1 MNNDYV
7 VYMFWWHWLLIIIGF
22 LLLSL
27 PISMWYIKI
36 APRKPTNEGD
46 WVSDNAKISLA
57 EINGREIKLK
67 NVRDFTWRTSK
78 DHDIKWKDETYNLDD
93 LIGLYYIV
101 EHIHKFRALAHT
113 MVTFEFKNNRF
124 LTCSFEVRRK
134 KGQKFHPWT
143 GLWRSFTLIQIWATE
158 HDLLWLRTNIRKNET
173 YLFPCATL
181 PDKREAMLLQLL
193 DRTNQLARKPEFY
206 HTLAKSCT
214 TSLIR
219 EANIV
224 TPGKIPFSLGEI
236 MPGYSVK
243 PAIKFGVVQ
252 DLGGIETTK
261 KLARIDEIASELNS
275 QENYSKEIRKNLK
288 GHFTHPK

>member
-1 MNNDYV
+1 MA
-7 VYMFWWHWLLIIIGF
+7 WWYWLLIGLG
-22 LLLSL
+22 LLILSL
-27 PISMWYIKI
+27 PISMWYIKV

-46 WVSDNAKISLA
+46 WVSDNAKTASA
-57 EINGREIKLK
+57 SINNRIIKIK
-67 NVRDFTWRTSK
+67 NVRDFTWRSSK
-78 DHDIKWKDETYNLDD
+78 DHDVKWKEETYDLDD
-93 LIGLYYIV
+93 LVGLYYIV
-101 EHIHKFRALAHT
+101 EYIHKFRALAHT
-113 MVTFEFKNNRF
+113 MITFEFKNNRF

-158 HDLLWLRTNIRKNET
+158 HDLLWLRTNLRKNET

-181 PDKREAMLLQLL
+181 PEKREAMLIQLCN
-193 DRTNQLARKPEFY
+193 RTNKLAEKPEFY

-224 TPGKIPFSLGEI
+224 TPGKIPFSMGEI
-236 MPGYSVK
+236 MPGYSIK

-252 DLGGIETTK
+252 DLGGYEKTK
-261 KLARIDEIASELNS
+261 ELARIDEIASKLNS
-275 QENYSKEIRKNLK
+275 QEGYSIAIRKNLE
-288 GHFTHPK
+288 GNFTHPK

>member
-1 MNNDYV
+1 MA
-7 VYMFWWHWLLIIIGF
+7 WWYWLLIILFVF
-22 LLLSL
+22 LISL
-27 PISMWYIKI
+27 PISMWYIKV

-46 WVSDNAKISLA
+46 WVSDNAKVSTITV
-57 EINGREIKLK
+57 EDRVIKIK

-78 DHDIKWKDETYNLDD
+78 DHDIKWNEETYKLDD
-93 LIGLYYIV
+93 LIGLYYII

-113 MVTFEFKNNRF
+113 MLTFEFKNDRF

-134 KGQKFHPWT
+134 KGQRFHPWT

-158 HDLLWLRTNIRKNET
+158 RDLLWLRTNLRKNET

-181 PDKREAMLLQLL
+181 PEKREAMLLQLC
-193 DRTNQLARKPEFY
+193 DRSNQLAETPEFY
-206 HTLAKSCT
+206 HTLVKSCS

-224 TPGKIPFSLGEI
+224 TPGKIPFSMGEV

-243 PAIKFGVVQ
+243 PAIKFGVIQ
-252 DLGGIETTK
+252 DLGGYK
-261 KLARIDEIASELNS
+261 KTREMSRVDKLASELNS
-275 QENYSKEIRKNLK
+275 QEDYSKMIRKNLK
-288 GHFTHPK
+288 GNFNHPE

>member
-1 MNNDYV
+1 MP
-7 VYMFWWHWLLIIIGF
+7 WWYWLLIVLGF
-22 LLLSL
+22 LILSL
-27 PISMWYIKI
+27 PISMWYIKV

-46 WVSDNAKISLA
+46 WVSDNAKTASA
-57 EINGREIKLK
+57 SINGRIIKIK
-67 NVRDFTWRTSK
+67 NIRDFTWRSSK
-78 DHDIKWKDETYNLDD
+78 DHDVKWKEESYNLDD

-101 EHIHKFRALAHT
+101 EYIHKLRALAHT
-113 MVTFEFKNNRF
+113 MITFEFKNNKF

-158 HDLLWLRTNIRKNET
+158 HDLLWLRTNLRKNET

-181 PDKREAMLLQLL
+181 PEKREAMLLQLCN
-193 DRTNQLARKPEFY
+193 RTNQLAEKPEFY

-236 MPGYSVK
+236 MPGYSIK
-243 PAIKFGVVQ
+243 PAIKFGIIQ
-252 DLGGIETTK
+252 DLGGFEKTK
-261 KLARIDEIASELNS
+261 ELARIDQIASKLSS
-275 QENYSKEIRKNLK
+275 QEGYSKAIRKNLE
-288 GHFTHPK
+288 GNFTHPK

>member
-1 MNNDYV
+1 MV
-7 VYMFWWHWLLIIIGF
+7 WWYWVLIILGIF
-22 LLLSL
+22 LTSL
-27 PISMWYIKI
+27 PISMWYIKV
-36 APRKPTNEGD
+36 APRKPSNEGD
-46 WVSDNAKISLA
+46 WVSDNAKTASVTVD
-57 EINGREIKLK
+57 GRVIKMR
-67 NVRDFTWRTSK
+67 NVRDFTWRSSK
-78 DHDIKWKDETYNLDD
+78 DHDIKWNEEEYHLDD

-101 EHIHKFRALAHT
+101 EYIHKFRALAHT
-113 MVTFEFKNNRF
+113 MITFEFKNDRF

-158 HDLLWLRTNIRKNET
+158 HDLLWLRTNLRKNET
-173 YLFPCATL
+173 YLLPCATL
-181 PDKREAMLLQLL
+181 PEKREAMLLQLCK
-193 DRTNQLARKPEFY
+193 RTNQLAEKPEFY

-236 MPGYSVK
+236 MPGYSIK

-252 DLGGIETTK
+252 DLGGYEKTK
-261 KLARIDEIASELNS
+261 ELSRIDQLASKLES
-275 QENYSKEIRKNLK
+275 QEGYSIEIRKNMK
-288 GHFTHPK
+288 GKFEHPK

>member
-1 MNNDYV
+1 MV
-7 VYMFWWHWLLIIIGF
+7 WWHWLLIILCIF
-22 LLLSL
+22 LVSL
-27 PISMWYIKI
+27 PISMWYIKV

-46 WVSDNAKISLA
+46 WVSDNAKTASVTVD
-57 EINGREIKLK
+57 GRILKIK

-78 DHDIKWKDETYNLDD
+78 DHDVKWKEETYNLDD

-113 MVTFEFKNNRF
+113 MVTFEFTNERF

-134 KGQKFHPWT
+134 KGQRFHPWT

-158 HDLLWLRTNIRKNET
+158 HDLLWLRTNLRKNET

-181 PDKREAMLLQLL
+181 PEKRESMLLQLCN
-193 DRTNQLARKPEFY
+193 RSNQLAEKPEFY

-224 TPGKIPFSLGEI
+224 TPGKIPFSMGEI

-252 DLGGIETTK
+252 DLGGYKNTK
-261 KLARIDEIASELNS
+261 KLARIDKIASELNS
-275 QENYSKEIRKNLK
+275 QEGYSLAIRKHLEGK
-288 GHFTHPK
+288 FTHPK

>member
-1 MNNDYV
+1 MA
-7 VYMFWWHWLLIIIGF
+7 WWYWLLIILGVF
-22 LLLSL
+22 LISL
-27 PISMWYIKI
+27 PISMWYLKV

-46 WVSDNAKISLA
+46 WVSDNAKVSSITI
-57 EINGREIKLK
+57 EDRVIKIK

-78 DHDIKWKDETYNLDD
+78 DHDVKWNEETYKLDD

-101 EHIHKFRALAHT
+101 EHIHKFKALAHT
-113 MVTFEFKNNRF
+113 MLTFEFKNNRF

-134 KGQKFHPWT
+134 KGQRFHPWT

-158 HDLLWLRTNIRKNET
+158 RDLLWLRTNLRKNET

-181 PDKREAMLLQLL
+181 PEKREAMLLQLC
-193 DRTNQLARKPEFY
+193 DRTNQLSEKPEFY
-206 HTLAKSCT
+206 HTLAKSCS

-236 MPGYSVK
+236 MPGYSIK
-243 PAIKFGVVQ
+243 PAIKFGIIQ
-252 DLGGIETTK
+252 DLGGVKNTK
-261 KLARIDEIASELNS
+261 KVSRVDEIASKITS
-275 QENYSKEIRKNLK
+275 QEGYSIAIRKNLK
-288 GHFTHPK
+288 DKILHPK